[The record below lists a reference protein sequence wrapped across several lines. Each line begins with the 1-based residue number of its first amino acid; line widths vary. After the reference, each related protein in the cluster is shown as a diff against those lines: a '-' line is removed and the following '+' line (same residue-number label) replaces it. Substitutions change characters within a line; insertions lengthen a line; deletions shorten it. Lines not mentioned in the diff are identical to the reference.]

1 MGIGGE
7 AWSKP
12 LHFVTLAYLQN
23 LFCVWGSGV
32 QVLTDLSG
40 RTLLTLGGPPAG
52 WSAAREW
59 GIGESEG
66 GREESLL
73 SPHTTEP
80 SVTNRSPQ
88 DTRAS
93 PEWRQPGRH
102 ETLVQGRQFSWS
114 SPAHSGQLQ
123 LLQLVLM
130 LLENKQNGF
139 GSVFTYCI
147 KKCFHLSLPFMRLKN
162 LHLNHWA
169 AVLPP
174 HTPSVSPFFILL
186 ELVWP
191 SCWGFVVL
199 TFNSPS
205 FIWLPVF
212 SLWFLFSNL
221 SFCSVLFHNILLLP
235 SFL

>member
-40 RTLLTLGGPPAG
+40 HTLLTLGGPPAG
-52 WSAAREW
+52 WSAAQEW

-66 GREESLL
+66 GRKESLL

-80 SVTNRSPQ
+80 SVTQ
-88 DTRAS
+88 DTGGS

-130 LLENKQNGF
+130 LLENKQNVF

-147 KKCFHLSLPFMRLKN
+147 KNAFIF
-162 LHLNHWA
+162 
-169 AVLPP
+169 
-174 HTPSVSPFFILL
+174 PS
-186 ELVWP
+186 P
-191 SCWGFVVL
+191 SCVWRIY
-199 TFNSPS
+199 T
-205 FIWLPVF
+205 
-212 SLWFLFSNL
+212 
-221 SFCSVLFHNILLLP
+221 
-235 SFL
+235 

>member
-12 LHFVTLAYLQN
+12 LHSVTLAYLQN

-40 RTLLTLGGPPAG
+40 RILLTLGGPPAA

-73 SPHTTEP
+73 SPHSTEP
-80 SVTNRSPQ
+80 SVTSRSPQ
-88 DTRAS
+88 DTGGS

-102 ETLVQGRQFSWS
+102 ETLVQTQHRRKPQGRQFSWS

-147 KKCFHLSLPFMRLKN
+147 KNAFIF
-162 LHLNHWA
+162 
-169 AVLPP
+169 
-174 HTPSVSPFFILL
+174 PS
-186 ELVWP
+186 P
-191 SCWGFVVL
+191 SCVWRIY
-199 TFNSPS
+199 T
-205 FIWLPVF
+205 
-212 SLWFLFSNL
+212 
-221 SFCSVLFHNILLLP
+221 
-235 SFL
+235 